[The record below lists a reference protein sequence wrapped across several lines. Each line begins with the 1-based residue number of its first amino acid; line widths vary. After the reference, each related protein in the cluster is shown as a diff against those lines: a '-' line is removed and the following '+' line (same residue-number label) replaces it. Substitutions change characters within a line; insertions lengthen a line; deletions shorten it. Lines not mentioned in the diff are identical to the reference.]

1 VGLILTYELEG
12 LKQLDNLDEGF
23 QSITFY
29 VTILERESSTEMTV
43 TSPTFQCTGVNLSLD
58 SLKPFP

>member
-1 VGLILTYELEG
+1 MSAILTYQLEG
-12 LKQLDNLDEGF
+12 FKQLDNLDEGF

-29 VTILERESSTEMTV
+29 ETILDPESSTEMTV
-43 TSPTFQCTGVNLSLD
+43 TSPTFKCTGVNLSLD